1 MVNYGIKVFEIMNH
15 KPVTIS
21 PNSSIS
27 GAAKLMSEK
36 DVGSLL
42 VVKDKM
48 LVGIITERDIT
59 SKVVASRKNSQV
71 TKVSSI
77 MSKNVITVSP
87 NDDLYKVHFLMN
99 KHNFRRLPVVEDGK
113 LVGMLTEKDL
123 IKIEPSIIDVLS
135 EKLKISEPKFKLRY
149 TVIK

>member
-1 MVNYGIKVFEIMNH
+1 MVNYGIKVFEIMNRR
-15 KPVTIS
+15 PVTIL

-42 VVKDKM
+42 VVKNKM
-48 LVGIITERDIT
+48 LVGIITESDII
-59 SKVVASRKNSQV
+59 SKVVASGKNSQV

-99 KHNFRRLPVVEDGK
+99 KHNFRRLPVIEDGK

-123 IKIEPSIIDVLS
+123 IKIEPSILDVLS

>member
-1 MVNYGIKVFEIMNH
+1 
-15 KPVTIS
+15 
-21 PNSSIS
+21 
-27 GAAKLMSEK
+27 MSEK

-42 VVKDKM
+42 VVKNKM
-48 LVGIITERDIT
+48 LVGIITERDII
-59 SKVVASRKNSQV
+59 SKVVASGKNSQV

-99 KHNFRRLPVVEDGK
+99 KYNFRRLPVIEDGK

-123 IKIEPSIIDVLS
+123 IKIEPSILDVLS